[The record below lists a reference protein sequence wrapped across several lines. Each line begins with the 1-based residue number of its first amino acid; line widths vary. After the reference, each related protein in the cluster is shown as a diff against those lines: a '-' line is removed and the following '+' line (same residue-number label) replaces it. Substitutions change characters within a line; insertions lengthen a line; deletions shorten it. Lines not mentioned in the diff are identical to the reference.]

1 MNVRLY
7 VIIEIR
13 LINDMFIMINYWLIN
28 ILYVLMVR
36 WDGLVWNGI
45 IFYFVD
51 FVGYLWLILLLIKKK
66 LIIMW

>member
-51 FVGYLWLILLLIKKK
+51 CVGYLWLILLLIKKK